1 MLLIHLGVLVQ
12 SAPDINDG
20 RGGNR
25 ELKGGSFGLRNSVA
39 FSRLEKA
46 RVASGQGGYRT
57 AAVSCNWELLSHT
70 LPRIKS
76 SFWFLLLCDPLA
88 ED

>member
-1 MLLIHLGVLVQ
+1 MLLIDLGVLVQ

-20 RGGNR
+20 RGR

-46 RVASGQGGYRT
+46 
-57 AAVSCNWELLSHT
+57 E
-70 LPRIKS
+70 
-76 SFWFLLLCDPLA
+76 
-88 ED
+88 